1 LNLLTNTY
9 FNVANIKVLNQTKIK
24 NV

>member
-9 FNVANIKVLNQTKIK
+9 FNVANITFLNQKLK
-24 NV
+24 MFN

>member
-9 FNVANIKVLNQTKIK
+9 FNVANIKFLNQK
-24 NV
+24 

>member
-9 FNVANIKVLNQTKIK
+9 FNVANIKFLNQKLK
-24 NV
+24 MFN